1 MQDDK
6 IPEIVL
12 VELGGTVGD
21 MENAVFYESLRQS
34 ILIAGRE
41 NIIFILITYLPEF
54 KNGEFK
60 SKPCQNSIK

>member
-34 ILIAGRE
+34 ILIAGRD
-41 NIIFILITYLPEF
+41 NIIFILITYLP
-54 KNGEFK
+54 
-60 SKPCQNSIK
+60 